1 MAATASALELAPRQD
16 EEVLAVET
24 QARTIADEAHDLQIV
39 DEQANATAL
48 EMLST
53 VRSTVKRIEALKK
66 RWLEPLNKQ
75 VKLIRAD
82 FDAIAAPAKEADAI
96 LSRKTSAYRAKVAEA
111 ARKEQA
117 RLNALAAK
125 RQERAAARAE
135 ERGEDPPPIIP
146 LVPKVETPA
155 KTVATGSGAKVT
167 YRKQTH
173 FEIVDA
179 AVVPR
184 EWCIPDTKKL
194 GAAARAGII
203 GPDNAPSGV
212 RVWVTEEP
220 TVR

>member
-135 ERGEDPPPIIP
+135 ERGEDPPGAQGRDAGKDGRHRQRRQGHLPQADA
-146 LVPKVETPA
+146 LRDRRCGSRAARVVYSRHQE
-155 KTVATGSGAKVT
+155 TGSCSSCRHHRSRQRPVWGA
-167 YRKQTH
+167 R
-173 FEIVDA
+173 
-179 AVVPR
+179 
-184 EWCIPDTKKL
+184 L
-194 GAAARAGII
+194 GH
-203 GPDNAPSGV
+203 
-212 RVWVTEEP
+212 
-220 TVR
+220 